1 MIWLIFF
8 ILFLVLIALI
18 LLMIAYERYVSKM
31 NVIQA
36 IFREYTVHILA
47 VIFLFALIIPL
58 ILYGFGLFK
67 NDRALHNSD
76 VLGYYGAI
84 IGGGVTVLGIYWTFK
99 NERLKSEEDRKRES
113 LPLLKFTYTPNH
125 TGEKGEEN
133 FQLNYFEEDTGVV
146 TRAERP
152 DLVQDGILNIKNIG
166 LQAAVILDFNILSR
180 PTFRSPAKMSNVEK
194 ALAFNH
200 AHITITKGGNI
211 NLGVRLSIE
220 KFTRDHTLEVIY
232 CDIYKNIYKYELEF
246 TLKGEY
252 RQPELEVEINPNN
265 NPIYPI
271 YIE

>member
-1 MIWLIFF
+1 MIWIVFGVL
-8 ILFLVLIALI
+8 LLVLIGLFLFAMLYEFISKKHEFQPI
-18 LLMIAYERYVSKM
+18 LKKYL
-31 NVIQA
+31 
-36 IFREYTVHILA
+36 VHVLV
-47 VIFLFALIIPL
+47 VIFLFALITPL
-58 ILYGFGLFK
+58 ILYFFGLFNK
-67 NDRALHNSD
+67 DRALQNSD
-76 VLGYYGAI
+76 ILGYYGAV

-113 LPLLKFTYTPNH
+113 LPLLKFTYSPNH

-133 FQLNYFEEDTGVV
+133 VQLNYFEEDTGVV
-146 TRAERP
+146 TRSERP
-152 DLVQDGILNIKNIG
+152 DLVQDGILKIENIG

-180 PTFRSPAKMSNVEK
+180 PTFRSPAKMRNIEK
-194 ALAFNH
+194 VLAFNH
-200 AHITITKGGNI
+200 AHITITKGGKI

-220 KFTRDHTLEVIY
+220 KFTTDHRLEVIY

>member
-1 MIWLIFF
+1 MIWLIFG
-8 ILFLVLIALI
+8 ILFLILVALF
-18 LLMIAYERYVSKM
+18 LLMIAYERYFSKM
-31 NVIQA
+31 DVIQP
-36 IFREYTVHILA
+36 IFKEYTVHILA

-58 ILYGFGLFK
+58 ILYGFGLFHK
-67 NDRALHNSD
+67 DRALQNSD

-113 LPLLKFTYTPNH
+113 LPLLKFTYTPNQ
-125 TGEKGEEN
+125 TGKKGEEN
-133 FQLNYFEEDTGVV
+133 FQLHYFEEDKGVV
-146 TRAERP
+146 TRSERP
-152 DLVQDGILNIKNIG
+152 NIVQDGILHIKNIG
-166 LQAAVILDFNILSR
+166 LQAAIILDLNILSS
-180 PTFRSPAKMSNVEK
+180 PTFSNSVRMSYSK
-194 ALAFNH
+194 KFIAFKH
-200 AHITITKGGNI
+200 AHITITKGGEI

-220 KFTRDHTLEVIY
+220 KFTRDHRLEVIY

-252 RQPELEVEINPNN
+252 RQPDLEVEINPNN